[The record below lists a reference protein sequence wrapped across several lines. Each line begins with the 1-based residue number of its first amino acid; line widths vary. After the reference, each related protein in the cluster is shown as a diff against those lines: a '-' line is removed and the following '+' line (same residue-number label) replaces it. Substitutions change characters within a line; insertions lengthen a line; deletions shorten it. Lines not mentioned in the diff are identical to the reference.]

1 MSCKQTHNII
11 VRPSSSTTPRV
22 ALSLFFIY
30 DFSFALR
37 CIITPK
43 IILGNWQPQQLIQL
57 LNHDDVGYY
66 VMRLWVAEYAKNKAR
81 KQGHFVLIPIS
92 RREKVP
98 HWPTFHKQRRTN
110 YIVPKMS
117 NNICYQA
124 KYTTSTNH
132 PNPKVYDVK
141 VHCRL
146 HCQSYGL
153 NLARK
158 EWG

>member
-1 MSCKQTHNII
+1 
-11 VRPSSSTTPRV
+11 
-22 ALSLFFIY
+22 
-30 DFSFALR
+30 
-37 CIITPK
+37 
-43 IILGNWQPQQLIQL
+43 
-57 LNHDDVGYY
+57 
-66 VMRLWVAEYAKNKAR
+66 MRLWVAEYAKNKAR

-141 VHCRL
+141 LHCRL

-158 EWG
+158 AWSYVIKTVRKRRVLGVLWMLYVGNLAFNEKCCLWKIIFGPFCNHTRTTLPSFLYAFLHMCSKLWST